1 MAVKKTQPNQMRAL
15 NRKPDLSPRRSME
28 LEDGTKIEVIGITA
42 RRMMEIVNNNHL
54 TDAEKGFH
62 HLAARI
68 LVNGQPIVYDDL
80 LDGFTDDEASE
91 IMEFVTG
98 EKREDGEKNEQ

>member
-1 MAVKKTQPNQMRAL
+1 MAVRKTQPNQMRAL

-42 RRMMEIVNNNHL
+42 RRSMEIVNNNHL

-80 LDGFTDDEASE
+80 LDGFTDDEAGE